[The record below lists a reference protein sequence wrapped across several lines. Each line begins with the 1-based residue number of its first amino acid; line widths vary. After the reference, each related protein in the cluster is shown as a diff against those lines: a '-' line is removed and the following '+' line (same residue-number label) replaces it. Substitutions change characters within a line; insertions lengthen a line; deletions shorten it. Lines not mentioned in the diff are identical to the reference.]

1 MDILMVRIHVKSQH
15 LEDYIRE
22 MIADAEGSVSQEPGC
37 RRFDIIQDVDEPT
50 KLGLCEV
57 YNDADAVDDHV
68 SRPHFLKWK
77 ETTADWITQDIGIS
91 RCKLIFP
98 AGDGHWD
105 SARSSAVKSTAF
117 NGGLFVIHAPLL
129 VQADRV
135 SDFIAAICLDA
146 IGSVNEEP
154 GCLRFDVFQNQENP
168 TEIYLYEVYANKEA
182 FDYHMRTPHF
192 ERWFETVKDWYAP
205 GFSLEES
212 ADIIK
217 GANVWPPDN
226 WNWSSGKPTR

>member
-1 MDILMVRIHVKSQH
+1 MDILMVRIHVKPQQ

-68 SRPHFLKWK
+68 SRAHFLKWK

-98 AGDGHWD
+98 AGDRHWD
-105 SARSSAVKSTAF
+105 SARSSAVENTAF
-117 NGGLFVIHAPLL
+117 NRGLFVIHAPIP
-129 VQADRV
+129 VKADRV
-135 SDFIAAICLDA
+135 SDFIDAICLDA

-154 GCLRFDVFQNQENP
+154 GCLRFDVFQNQEDP
-168 TEIYLYEVYANKEA
+168 TEIYLYEVYANKAA

-212 ADIIK
+212 TDIIK

-226 WNWSSGKPTR
+226 WNWSSGKPSR